1 MIRVLGKPEVRQYSQ
16 IWVPISSFRRLHE
29 NNLICL
35 ITYESQIFQ
44 NLVSHEIQLF
54 HCIPET
60 GRELSKLPE
69 AFLSSQF
76 CYDVLVFIKKK
87 ISFIF
92 WSELRVFYFT
102 HTRNLEF
109 GFLKFVFAS
118 KCFLSVIFEI
128 DQLKWNTINLYLLL
142 IVQLR

>member
-76 CYDVLVFIKKK
+76 CYDVLVFIKKIK
-87 ISFIF
+87 SPSYFDQNWEFFISHTHEISNLDF
-92 WSELRVFYFT
+92 WSSFSLQNVSFRSY
-102 HTRNLEF
+102 
-109 GFLKFVFAS
+109 LKS
-118 KCFLSVIFEI
+118 IS
-128 DQLKWNTINLYLLL
+128 WNGT
-142 IVQLR
+142 Q